1 MFLDWFK
8 SKPVIVYKVVEVK
21 VPRTAQKW
29 SREIKEA
36 VGTLP
41 SHPGFVAI
49 MDRVNLHKQML
60 EYKSSHEFHK
70 DLRESDYLQA
80 GVFWLEYL
88 QRLIDEATKLP
99 RAVPVDAY
107 DEELEAFKLLDA
119 KIERIGMDP
128 QGPQQ

>member
-128 QGPQQ
+128 QSPQQ